1 MKRIREV
8 FEAEIKEIGNSR
20 TRKIF
25 RTFVGDTFE
34 EIIKTTKKKLDEL
47 KKIGCEKE
55 VDTSMTVFHGLV
67 AKEKYFEVSEVFFPY
82 FEEDRESISM
92 EEKYNGGS
100 EELGKVVVL
109 ERDSILKEME
119 KSEFE
124 GIFSDGKNEKKC
136 VIKLVKDNS
145 YREEEEKLREIFVRN
160 NERKTVLYSPYSD
173 KIYKVLIKDKI
184 NSDQELGKVTKIDIN
199 FGRYENNIYFNQVP
213 IWNIKK
219 STSLNITIPKHIEG
233 SYYEHKLEI
242 KEHNK
247 VFVDRENIEILDVC
261 VDRMGNLSLL
271 ADSKN
276 ILDWNLYIIKKIND
290 SRVFNELSFEV
301 FDNGIKNS
309 AVESLKRECGR
320 RIRSMGEIYRIKEM
334 CTGLKDINIKRI
346 RSRKGNVVIEIEVAR
361 NGIFSNEIKKYFLG
375 MLEEVF
381 WENNFRIVEVEGDKR
396 G

>member
-8 FEAEIKEIGNSR
+8 FEAEIKEIDNSR

-34 EIIKTTKKKLDEL
+34 EIIKTTKKKLVEL

-55 VDTSMTVFHGLV
+55 VDTSMTVFHGIIS
-67 AKEKYFEVSEVFFPY
+67 KDKYFEVSEAFFPY
-82 FEEDRESISM
+82 FEEDKESITM

-100 EELGKVVVL
+100 EILARVIVL
-109 ERDSILKEME
+109 ENDKVLKEME

-124 GIFSDGKNEKKC
+124 GIFSDGQTEKRYG
-136 VIKLVKDNS
+136 IKLVKDNS
-145 YREEEEKLREIFVRN
+145 YRNEEEKLREIFIRN
-160 NERKTVLYSPYSD
+160 NERKAVLYSPYSD
-173 KIYKVLIKDKI
+173 KIYNVIVKDRFHTE
-184 NSDQELGKVTKIDIN
+184 QELTKVSKIDIN
-199 FGRYENNIYFNQVP
+199 FGRYEDNIYFNQVP

-247 VFVDRENIEILDVC
+247 VLVDRENVEILDVYT
-261 VDRMGNLSLL
+261 DRMGNLSLM

-290 SRVFNELSFEV
+290 NRVFNEFSFEV

-309 AVESLKRECGR
+309 AVESLKSECGR

-334 CTGLKDINIKRI
+334 SSGLKDMNIKRI
-346 RSRKGNVVIEIEVAR
+346 RSRKGNIVIEIEIEK